1 MSSRTA
7 HIQRKTSETDIDLN
21 LNLTGTGES
30 HIDTGIGFFDHMLTA
45 LARHGLFDLTVTCKG
60 DLEVDAHHTV
70 EDIGICLGLALSD
83 ALGDK
88 AGIARFGSA
97 YVPMD
102 EALARA
108 VVDLSGRA
116 HLIYNAAFA
125 EERIGAFPTALG
137 LEFFTALA
145 HNARLK
151 PAHRPHPRQQ
161 RAPRHGSHL
170 QSRRPIPATSRCPR
184 QSDQRH
190 TLNQRKPVNTTND
203 QRPLHSKAK

>member
-7 HIQRKTSETDIDLN
+7 HIQRKTSETDIDLI
-21 LNLTGTGES
+21 LALTGTGES

-70 EDIGICLGLALSD
+70 EDIGICLGQALSN

-88 AGIARFGSA
+88 ASIARFGSA

-137 LEFFTALA
+137 LESFFTALA
-145 HNARLK
+145 HNARLNLHIDLIRGNN
-151 PAHRPHPRQQ
+151 AHHGMEAIFKAVARSLRQ
-161 RAPRHGSHL
+161 AVTLDEPGGISGIPSTKGSL
-170 QSRRPIPATSRCPR
+170 
-184 QSDQRH
+184 
-190 TLNQRKPVNTTND
+190 
-203 QRPLHSKAK
+203 

>member
-1 MSSRTA
+1 MPSRTA
-7 HIQRKTSETDIDLN
+7 HIQRKTSETDIDLS
-21 LNLTGTGES
+21 LILTGTGTS
-30 HIDTGIGFFDHMLTA
+30 NIDTGIGFFDHMLTA
-45 LARHGLFDLTVTCKG
+45 LARHALLDLAITCKG

-70 EDIGICLGLALSD
+70 EDIGICLGQALSD

-88 AGIARFGSA
+88 TGIARFGSA

-116 HLIYNAAFA
+116 HLIYRAKFA

-145 HNARLK
+145 HNGRLNLHIDLIRGSNAHHSMEAIFKAVARSL
-151 PAHRPHPRQQ
+151 RQAVALDN
-161 RAPRHGSHL
+161 RISGIPSTKGSL
-170 QSRRPIPATSRCPR
+170 
-184 QSDQRH
+184 
-190 TLNQRKPVNTTND
+190 
-203 QRPLHSKAK
+203 